1 MIYLIHGT
9 NSVDSRRC
17 LVAIKQNYES
27 IETIRGKKIKTE
39 DLVKNFNQSSHNFFG
54 KNAAILIEY
63 FNGDWKLIPEKLPK
77 GLDLILWSDEKV
89 RLPKV
94 SVKSFV
100 FNRAFQASTFK
111 LADAILFRDEKEAQ
125 IIASQ
130 LLDSKEPV
138 EKILGILN
146 RSFYMVYCEK
156 EKSLK
161 GEDLHSFVLEKIR
174 EQAKMW
180 TKSGLKRALVYL
192 LRVDLELKEGLK
204 PNLALPLFIGRVAS
218 F

>member
-9 NSVDSRRC
+9 NSVDSRRY
-17 LVAIKQNYES
+17 LISMKQNYEN
-27 IETIRGKKIKTE
+27 IETVNGKKIKTE
-39 DLVKNFNQSSHNFFG
+39 DMLKNFNQTSHHIFG
-54 KNAAILIEY
+54 KNTAILIEY

-77 GLDLILWSDEKV
+77 DLDLILWSDDKI
-89 RLPKV
+89 RPPKV
-94 SVKSFV
+94 NVRNFV

-111 LADAILFRDEKEAQ
+111 LADAILFRSEKEAQ

-130 LLDSKEPV
+130 LLSSKEPI

-146 RSFYMVYCEK
+146 RSFYLVYCEK

-161 GEDLHSFVLEKIR
+161 GEDLHSFVREKIVD
-174 EQAKMW
+174 QARMW
-180 TKSGLKRALVYL
+180 TKSGLKKALVYL

-204 PNLALPLFIGRVAS
+204 PNLALPLFIGRITS